1 MTRILLLV
9 SLAGL
14 GWAGASSTAT
24 AAEEVVIY
32 SGRSDK
38 FVRPVTEAF
47 TRETGIK
54 VVLHSAK
61 STELINRLRAEAS
74 RTEADLYISNDAGNL
89 QVGSDFGLFEPLP
102 SDTVGAVAP
111 NYRAPDNSWVGLS
124 ARARVLVVNTRANDL
139 GFVDSIF
146 DLADPRLQGRIG
158 ITHSA
163 NGSFIAGVTVY
174 RELAGEAGV
183 LEWLQGLRRNAQGRV
198 YNKHS
203 RIVRDVAAGKKDIG
217 LVNHYYIYRHLDRRP
232 DAPIRILIP
241 DQGAQGMGVAWN
253 VAGVALVRHS
263 DNKAQATRLI
273 EFLVS
278 RRGQKMFA
286 EVNREY
292 PTRPDVPAAPGV
304 PPAGSYKVAE
314 VPMHVLGA
322 KRGET
327 LDLIE
332 RAGMP

>member
-1 MTRILLLV
+1 MTRILLV
-9 SLAGL
+9 SLVCL
-14 GWAGASSTAT
+14 GWFVGSPAAA
-24 AAEEVVIY
+24 AAEEVVVY

-38 FVRPVTEAF
+38 FVRPVAEAF
-47 TRETGIK
+47 TRETGIA

-61 STELINRLRAEAS
+61 STELINRLRAEGD
-74 RTEADLYISNDAGNL
+74 RTDADLYISNDAGNL

-102 SDTVGAVAP
+102 ADIAGAVAP
-111 NYRAPDNSWVGLS
+111 DYRAPDNSWVGLS
-124 ARARVLVVNTRANDL
+124 ARARVLVVNTRASDL
-139 GFVDSIF
+139 GFVDSVL
-146 DLADPRLQGRIG
+146 DLADPRLEGRIG

-163 NGSFIAGVTVY
+163 NGSFITGVTVY
-174 RELAGEAGV
+174 REMAGEPAV
-183 LEWLQGLRRNAQGRV
+183 LEWLQGMRRNAQGRV

-203 RIVRDVAAGKKDIG
+203 RIVRDVAAGKKDVG

-241 DQGAQGMGVAWN
+241 DQGAGGMGVAWN
-253 VAGVALVRHS
+253 VAGVALVKHS
-263 DNKAQATRLI
+263 DNKAQAIRLV

-292 PTRPDVPAAPGV
+292 PTRPDVPAAAGV
-304 PPAGSYKVAE
+304 PPAGGFEVAE
-314 VPMHVLGA
+314 VPMHLLGS
-322 KRGET
+322 KRRET

-332 RAGMP
+332 QAGMP